1 MKILIVSDIHAN
13 LIALEAVL
21 SAAGEFDELWN
32 LGDTV
37 GYGPRPAESLRRVI
51 ALGAEPMLAGNHDL
65 ASTGKLDDRDFNTIA
80 RAAARWTSSQLSP
93 GEKLFLNELPSIV
106 EHEGITLAHGSPR
119 DPIWEYL
126 TSIGAASD
134 VFRSIET
141 KVCFVGHSHIA
152 CWFQLNEG
160 EAMPD
165 MDLWQD
171 EQAIDLS
178 RGRFIINPG
187 SVGQPRDRD
196 PRASFGVLDTERG
209 IFTGH
214 RVEYDVRRTQE
225 QMELARLPLVLIKRL
240 ASGR

>member
-1 MKILIVSDIHAN
+1 LKILIVSDIHAN
-13 LIALEAVL
+13 LVALEAVL
-21 SAAGEFDELWN
+21 KAAGEFDEFWN

-37 GYGPRPAESLRRVI
+37 GYGPRPAESLRRAI
-51 ALGAEPMLAGNHDL
+51 ALNAEPMLAGNHDL

-93 GEKLFLNELPSIV
+93 GEKLFLNELPSLV
-106 EHEGITLAHGSPR
+106 VKNGVTLAHGSPR

-126 TSIGAASD
+126 TSVGAAAD
-134 VFRSIET
+134 VFRTIDSN
-141 KVCFVGHSHIA
+141 VCFVGHSHIA
-152 CWFQLNEG
+152 CWFQLDDDNE
-160 EAMPD
+160 MPE

-171 EQAIDLS
+171 QQTIDLT

-196 PRASFGVLDTERG
+196 PRASFGILDTDRFV
-209 IFTGH
+209 FTGH
-214 RVEYDVRRTQE
+214 RVDYDVRRTQE